1 MRDCKQHSGQRAYA
15 TGPAQRRGEGAGAA
29 GSRGS
34 LAPSGGERREAEQAI
49 GRHAKRNVV
58 VPARLL
64 KLTKYVRRD
73 VHLRLPSKSGLKC
86 RDETQSSNDYLLHLQ
101 DRWSTLE
108 SVRRKKGNRTCDLAD
123 HVARES
129 SPRDSDE
136 CHRAPAY
143 RANGSDKFE
152 NLLESQRPLLQV
164 RSLHNAKL

>member
-1 MRDCKQHSGQRAYA
+1 MPLA
-15 TGPAQRRGEGAGAA
+15 PAQCGAGRRVSRHCRDAPRGGAAGAGAGAA

-136 CHRAPAY
+136 CHRASTPA
-143 RANGSDKFE
+143 
-152 NLLESQRPLLQV
+152 
-164 RSLHNAKL
+164 